1 MKLFDSFGMN
11 PRTIRFYL
19 LEKGIDIPRQEVDIL
34 GAENRQADYLQL
46 NPAGQTPALELDDGR
61 VISETYAIC
70 EYLEEKYPA
79 PSLIGTTPEERAE
92 TRMWWRRAEL
102 NICVPMVLGFYY
114 AEGYDLFKT
123 RIRCLPEAAD
133 GMKQRA
139 QDGLMWMDGLMA
151 DRPWIAGGRFTIADI
166 CLYCYV
172 DQLEGANQKLPAE
185 AANMIRWRDATR
197 ARAAAPASVWRE
209 QPMGMRG

>member
-92 TRMWWRRAEL
+92 TRMWWR
-102 NICVPMVLGFYY
+102 
-114 AEGYDLFKT
+114 
-123 RIRCLPEAAD
+123 
-133 GMKQRA
+133 
-139 QDGLMWMDGLMA
+139 
-151 DRPWIAGGRFTIADI
+151 
-166 CLYCYV
+166 
-172 DQLEGANQKLPAE
+172 
-185 AANMIRWRDATR
+185 
-197 ARAAAPASVWRE
+197 
-209 QPMGMRG
+209 

>member
-34 GAENRQADYLQL
+34 GAENRQVDYLQL

-139 QDGLMWMDGLMA
+139 QD
-151 DRPWIAGGRFTIADI
+151 
-166 CLYCYV
+166 
-172 DQLEGANQKLPAE
+172 
-185 AANMIRWRDATR
+185 
-197 ARAAAPASVWRE
+197 
-209 QPMGMRG
+209 